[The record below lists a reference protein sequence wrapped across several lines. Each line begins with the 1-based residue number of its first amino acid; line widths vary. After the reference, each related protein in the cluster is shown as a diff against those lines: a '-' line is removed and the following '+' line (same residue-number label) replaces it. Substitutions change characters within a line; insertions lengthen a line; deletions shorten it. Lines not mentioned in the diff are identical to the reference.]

1 MAVNKHFHT
10 SNSAAIATEKALYS
24 NLVAEAIQIY
34 GHDVYYIDRT
44 LVNEDTILG
53 IDPLSKFKDA
63 AKIEMYME
71 DADGGFAGEREL
83 ISQFGLENLSEA
95 TFVVNKLRF
104 QEMTKQIMIESGTSS
119 AEGGSIL
126 LEEGSLIQSI
136 DAGGSILINATDS
149 SSSNSG
155 DEFLLDGTDSSS
167 TDAGD
172 KIILNATAIDSY
184 SKLEG
189 STFYILTET
198 AATDSDR
205 PLEGD
210 ALYHP
215 ILEKMFQI
223 NFVDHDEPFHQLDN
237 NPVYKLRCRLF
248 DYSMEALDTG
258 ISDIDAIE
266 TTETFDALIFQ
277 FTLEQSSAVNEDIRL
292 ENGITNAGLALLD
305 GTDLDFERMVLNGTG
320 SSLDRDGDNI
330 RLEGGDSSDG
340 ILLNETSETVP
351 SNRESNVRLE
361 GGDSSDGYLLNEDSE
376 TSTSN
381 AGDNISGEDDTTSVG
396 ESIILEQPAD
406 SGDAA
411 YLLNEDYIVGDFS
424 TDTTTQNELF
434 EVQSRSVLDFSESNP
449 FGDVG
454 SSS

>member
-1 MAVNKHFHT
+1 MAVNTAFHT
-10 SNSAAIATEKALYS
+10 SNSAAIATEKTLYS

-34 GHDVYYIDRT
+34 GHDVYYMDRT

-71 DADGGFAGEREL
+71 DADGGFAGEKEL

-104 QEMTKQIMIESGTSS
+104 QEMTKQVTIESGTSS
-119 AEGGSIL
+119 EEGGSIL
-126 LEEGSLIQSI
+126 LEAGTIDMSADAIVFEGS
-136 DAGGSILINATDS
+136 D
-149 SSSNSG
+149 
-155 DEFLLDGTDSSS
+155 
-167 TDAGD
+167 
-172 KIILNATAIDSY
+172 
-184 SKLEG
+184 
-189 STFYILTET
+189 FYILQEVT
-198 AATDSDR
+198 ATDSDR

-248 DYSMEALDTG
+248 DYGMEALDTG

-266 TTETFDALIFQ
+266 TTETFEALIYQ

-305 GTDLDFERMVLNGTG
+305 GTDLNFERMVLNGTG

-340 ILLNETSETVP
+340 
-351 SNRESNVRLE
+351 
-361 GGDSSDGYLLNEDSE
+361 YLLNENSE

-381 AGDNISGEDDTTSVG
+381 VGDNISGEDDTTSVG

-406 SGDAA
+406 SGDPA

-424 TDTTTQNELF
+424 TDKTTQNELF

>member
-1 MAVNKHFHT
+1 MAVNTAFHT
-10 SNSAAIATEKALYS
+10 SNSAAIATEKTLYS

-34 GHDVYYIDRT
+34 GHDVYYMDRT

-119 AEGGSIL
+119 EEGGSIL
-126 LEEGSLIQSI
+126 LEAGSLIQST
-136 DAGGSILINATDS
+136 DAGGSILINGTDS

-189 STFYILTET
+189 STFYILNET

-248 DYSMEALDTG
+248 DYSTEALDTG

-266 TTETFDALIFQ
+266 TTETLDALIYQ

-292 ENGITNAGLALLD
+292 ENGITNAGL
-305 GTDLDFERMVLNGTG
+305 VLEET
-320 SSLDRDGDNI
+320 DGDNI
-330 RLEGGDSSDG
+330 
-340 ILLNETSETVP
+340 T
-351 SNRESNVRLE
+351 
-361 GGDSSDGYLLNEDSE
+361 
-376 TSTSN
+376 
-381 AGDNISGEDDTTSVG
+381 GEDDTTSVG

-411 YLLNEDYIVGDFS
+411 YLLNEDYIIGDFS
-424 TDTTTQNELF
+424 TDKTTQNELF

-449 FGDVG
+449 CGDVW